1 MAELTALGC
10 VSLDLIKPNPN
21 NPRRDFDEAK
31 LRALADSFAANGGRP
46 FTPLIVVR
54 DGSSGFM
61 IVDGERRYRAMR
73 LAGEV
78 DNVDVVVAD
87 GAEAA
92 YAMAAM
98 MATDS
103 KERLTDVERAVGT
116 QQMLMLGVEPDV
128 VDKTAGLAS
137 GQARKVKALVEVCDE
152 PVQITLN
159 KLFRVAAID
168 DALEREQLMDMAAGQ
183 TEEEV
188 NRWDSPFLKMLEK
201 AEGAQRRARVV
212 GELREWLDDHGVACA
227 AVEPE
232 CMRCAKRLYTWDLNS
247 ADPFELKAS
256 GAVVTV
262 DGDGYSPA
270 ICLWEPAER
279 EETEDERLAREER
292 ERYVAAHDEFVA
304 EMQEASN
311 CRIEW
316 LCGWLRAGTRSCA
329 LPDILLGFV
338 RETSN
343 FDCFADEFECLDV
356 AVSDLTRLALPL
368 IGVERFDA
376 LALDGAQAYA
386 RRSVKDGDE
395 ADEVRGWLGFLHALS
410 DAGYSPT
417 DFEVRAKTTLTG
429 LLKAWDAEHYVNS
442 EAVETAD

>member
-188 NRWDSPFLKMLEK
+188 NRWNSPFLKMLEK

-292 ERYVAAHDEFVA
+292 ERYMAARQEYAA
-304 EMQEASN
+304 EMGKAADRRFEFLYRWLGGKHVGGELAGLLLDLAREGSAFGSLSEQF
-311 CRIEW
+311 EW
-316 LCGWLRAGTRSCA
+316 LELTER
-329 LPDILLGFV
+329 
-338 RETSN
+338 
-343 FDCFADEFECLDV
+343 
-356 AVSDLTRLALPL
+356 DLTPMALLA
-368 IGVERFDA
+368 IGYEPIDNA
-376 LALDGAQAYA
+376 AYDGAEAYA
-386 RRSVKDGDE
+386 AREIGSAEG
-395 ADEVRGWLGFLHALS
+395 AGEVRGWLCFLHALS
-410 DAGYSPT
+410 EAGYSPA
-417 DFEVRAKTTLTG
+417 DFEVRAKTVLTG
-429 LLKAWDAEHYVNS
+429 LLKAWESEHAGDG
-442 EAVETAD
+442 EAAG